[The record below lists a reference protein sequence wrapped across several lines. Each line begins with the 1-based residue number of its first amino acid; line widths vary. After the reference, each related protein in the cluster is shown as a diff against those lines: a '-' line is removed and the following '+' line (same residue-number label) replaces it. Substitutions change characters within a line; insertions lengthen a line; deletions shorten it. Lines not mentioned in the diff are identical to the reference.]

1 MMTEAGAIAD
11 SLPTARKPFYRVLY
25 VQVLIA
31 ICIGALLGHFSP
43 QLAIAMKPF
52 GDGFIKLIKMAI
64 TLVIFC
70 TVVSGIAGMKDM
82 RRVGRIGAKSL
93 LYFEVVST
101 LALIIGLLVGNWVRP
116 GAGLRVDPSTLDS
129 RAVAEFA
136 GHAKEQTVAEFL
148 LDIIPRTV
156 TSAFADGNILQ
167 VLLISILFGAVIATM
182 GARAQPLS
190 SFIDA
195 LSTVVF
201 KIIGIVLKL
210 APIGAFG
217 AMAFTVGKYGL
228 AALGPLFKLIA
239 TFYLTAFLF
248 IALVLGLIAR
258 VAGFSLWR
266 FLVYIKEEILLVL
279 GTSSSDSALPSLMQ
293 KMENLGCSKSVVGL
307 VLPTGYTF
315 NTDGTAIYM
324 TMAAL
329 FIAQATNVDLTLPQ
343 QLAILGVALV
353 TSKGASG
360 VSGAAFIAL
369 VATLSVIPTIPVA
382 GMALILGIERFMS
395 EVRALTNMIGNGVAT
410 VVMARWEKELDQE
423 KLRSTLGRR

>member
-1 MMTEAGAIAD
+1 MTIEAGVIGNIPPA
-11 SLPTARKPFYRVLY
+11 ARKPFYRVLY

-31 ICIGALLGHFSP
+31 IVIGALLGHLSP
-43 QLAIAMKPF
+43 QVAIAMKPF
-52 GDGFIKLIKMAI
+52 GDGFIKLIKMVI

-70 TVVSGIAGMKDM
+70 TVVSGIAGMKDL

-101 LALIIGLLVGNWVRP
+101 LALIIGLLVGNGVRP
-116 GAGLRVDPSTLDS
+116 GAGFNIDPRTLDGK
-129 RAVAEFA
+129 AVSEFA

-148 LDIIPRTV
+148 LEIIPKTV

-182 GARAQPLS
+182 GAHAQPLS
-190 SFIDA
+190 SLIDA

-217 AMAFTVGKYGL
+217 AMAFTVGRYGL

-248 IALVLGLIAR
+248 IAIVLGAIAR
-258 VAGFSLWR
+258 LAGFSLWR
-266 FLVYIKEEILLVL
+266 FLIYIKEEILLVL

-329 FIAQATNVDLTLPQ
+329 FIAQATNVDLTLTQ

-360 VSGAAFIAL
+360 VSGASFIAL

-382 GMALILGIERFMS
+382 GMALILGIDRFMS

-410 VVMARWEKELDQE
+410 VVMARWEKELDEE
-423 KLRSTLGRR
+423 KLRSTLG